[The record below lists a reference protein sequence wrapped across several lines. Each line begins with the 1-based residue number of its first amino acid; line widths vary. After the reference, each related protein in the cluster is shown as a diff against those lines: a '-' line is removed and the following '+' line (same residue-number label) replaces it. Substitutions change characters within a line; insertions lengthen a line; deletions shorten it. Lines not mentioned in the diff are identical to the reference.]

1 MSGYNNGH
9 EREAYCTGTRR
20 GGMGVSSTTSR
31 IRPVR
36 QARVAEHSHD
46 KQVVQMLHLL
56 YWNAQFLK
64 SGDDAESSKTQI
76 WGGAY
81 HARSVSENIGD
92 RGKRSVPTTSYHPR
106 LSRMIM
112 DVLPLQSRLRVSG
125 GFTQGKHE
133 KQRVMPWEG
142 DGVQRVSGPVAKK
155 GQEKQRK
162 SSLGA
167 KSSKLLSH
175 F

>member
-20 GGMGVSSTTSR
+20 GGMGASSTTSR
-31 IRPVR
+31 IRPDR
-36 QARVAEHSHD
+36 QARVVEHSHD

-125 GFTQGKHE
+125 GFTRGKHE

-142 DGVQRVSGPVAKK
+142 DGMQRVSGPVAKK